1 MATALLLEL
10 SCLIIG
16 KPSTWSITRSW
27 WLSYVLWAFRT
38 PSLFGL
44 SIPYQPHQRT
54 KLAKGCVSE
63 WGLVPSGVPQ
73 GTKLGPL
80 LFVIMINDL
89 SIIGASSWK
98 DVDDKTVPK
107 SFSKAS
113 RVMLKNMSIPW
124 RNGPLTTGSN
134 WTPKSVRK
142 FVYHS
147 LRTMPIYRLYSLT
160 AMNLKLFRIP
170 NYLERLLQTIFL
182 GTYTLTKPS
191 WKRLND
197 FIFIA

>member
-27 WLSYVLWAFRT
+27 SLNYVLWTCRT

-98 DVDDKTVPK
+98 DVDDKTV
-107 SFSKAS
+107 SEII
-113 RVMLKNMSIPW
+113 LKGQP
-124 RNGPLTTGSN
+124 SN
-134 WTPKSVRK
+134 AQEYVDSVAEWSVDNRFQLNTKKCRK

-147 LRTMPIYRLYSLT
+147 LRTMLIYRLYSLT
-160 AMNLKLFRIP
+160 AMNLKLFRMP

-191 WKRLND
+191 RKRLND
-197 FIFIA
+197 FIFLA